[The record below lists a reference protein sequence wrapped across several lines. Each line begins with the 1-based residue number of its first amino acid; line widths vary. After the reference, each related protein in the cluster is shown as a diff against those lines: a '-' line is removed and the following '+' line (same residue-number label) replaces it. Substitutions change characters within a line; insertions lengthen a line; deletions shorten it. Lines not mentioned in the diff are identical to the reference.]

1 MKKALPRWLISG
13 IVLLLLLAHTARL
26 IHLPALDTL
35 ENYFYDVR
43 LRLFTEDKQD
53 ERIVIV
59 DIDERSLNEL
69 GHWPWGRDKLADL
82 VQRLNTDYQAAV
94 IGFDIVFAE
103 ADDSSGLPVLERLAQ
118 TSLGQNK
125 AYRESLGRLRKDLDY
140 DGRLAEQLRLSPSVL
155 AYYFS
160 NEAGAQR
167 SGQLPA
173 PAFPAGSFA
182 QGPAQFTQWQNYGA
196 NLPRLQM
203 AAGHAGFINPLEDAD
218 GLIRRVPML
227 VEFEGAYYPSLTLAM
242 LRRLLGQTELETW
255 AADARSRIEAIDLV
269 TPRGALN
276 IPIDKQ
282 AASLVPYRGPGRH
295 FPYISASDVIH
306 GRLDAQ
312 ALRGRI
318 FLVGTTAPGLND
330 LRATPVDAAYP
341 GVEVHANLLAGILDG
356 DLPAQPDYLQG
367 AEFACL
373 LLIGALLAWLLPR
386 LTPLAATLLSLGLL
400 SLLIGGNLAAWQ
412 YAHLALPLAAS
423 LALILIL
430 YGFNTAWALFV
441 ETRSK
446 RQFTALFGQYVPP
459 ELVNEMARNPESY
472 SMEGHNQE
480 LTVLFSDVRSFTSI
494 SEGLD
499 PKALAHLMNA
509 YLDAMTQE
517 IQKQRGTLDKY
528 IGDAIMAFWGAPLR
542 SEDHACQAVLAA
554 LGMQK
559 ALRDLNRDFASR
571 GWPSLQ
577 IGIGINTGTMTV
589 GDMGSSIR
597 RAYTV
602 MGDAVNLGAR
612 LEGIS
617 KEYGVGI
624 VVGEATVAQCPDII
638 FRELDRVQVKGKDV
652 AVAIYEPLGQ
662 RSEILPEQM
671 QALEKWQQ
679 VLTDYRGQNW
689 AAALSGLRQLQSNE
703 PECALYRTYQGR
715 IQALQ
720 ISPPE
725 TDWGGVWRFTSK

>member
-13 IVLLLLLAHTARL
+13 FVILLLLGHTARL
-26 IHLPALDTL
+26 IHLPALGTL

-43 LRLFTEDKQD
+43 LRLFAEAQQD
-53 ERIVIV
+53 DRIVIV
-59 DIDERSLNEL
+59 DIDERSLNEI
-69 GHWPWGRDKLADL
+69 GHWPWGRDKLANL
-82 VQRLNTDYQAAV
+82 VQRLNQDYQAAV

-103 ADDSSGLPVLERLAQ
+103 ADDSSGLPILERLAQ
-118 TSLGQNK
+118 TQFAQNK
-125 AYRESLGRLRKDLDY
+125 AYRKSLDHLRKDLDF
-140 DGRLAEQLRLSPSVL
+140 DGLFAEQLRLSTSVL

-167 SGQLPA
+167 AGRLPTS
-173 PAFPAGSFA
+173 AFPPGSFSR
-182 QGPAQFTQWQNYGA
+182 GPAQFTQWQNYGA
-196 NLPRLQM
+196 NLPRLQA

-242 LRRLLGQTELETW
+242 LRRLLGQTDLETW
-255 AADARSRIEAIDLV
+255 AADAHSRIEAIDVV

-282 AASLVPYRGPGRH
+282 GASLVPYRGPGRH
-295 FPYISASDVIH
+295 FPYVSASDVMH

-312 ALRGRI
+312 ALSGRI
-318 FLVGTTAPGLND
+318 FLIGTTAPGLND

-341 GVEVHANLLAGILDG
+341 GVEIHANLLAGILDG

-367 AEFACL
+367 AEFVCL
-373 LLIGALLAWLLPR
+373 LGIGLLLAWLLPR
-386 LTPLAATLLSLGLL
+386 LSPLAGSLLVLGLL
-400 SLLIGGNLAAWQ
+400 SGVIGGNLAAWH
-412 YAHLALPLAAS
+412 YGHLVLPLAAS
-423 LALILIL
+423 LCLILIL
-430 YGFNTAWALFV
+430 YAFNTAWALFV
-441 ETRSK
+441 ETRNK

-459 ELVNEMARNPESY
+459 ELVEEMARNPASY
-472 SMEGHNQE
+472 SMEGRNQE
-480 LTVLFSDVRSFTSI
+480 LTVLFSDVRSFTTL
-494 SEGLD
+494 SEGMD
-499 PKALAHLMNA
+499 PKDLAHLMNA
-509 YLDAMTQE
+509 YLDAMTRE

-528 IGDAIMAFWGAPLR
+528 IGDAIMAFWGAPVR
-542 SEDHACQAVLAA
+542 TEDHARQAVRAA
-554 LGMQK
+554 LGMQN
-559 ALRDLNRDFASR
+559 ALRDLNRDFATR

-624 VVGEATVAQCPDII
+624 VVGEATVEQCPELV
-638 FRELDRVQVKGKDV
+638 FRELDRVQVKGKDQ
-652 AVAIYEPLGQ
+652 AVAIYEPLGLRAEQ
-662 RSEILPEQM
+662 QPEHA
-671 QALEKWQQ
+671 QALAKWQQ
-679 VLTDYRGQNW
+679 FLADYRGQNW
-689 AAALSGLRQLQSNE
+689 DAALGGLRELEASD
-703 PECALYRTYQGR
+703 PECSLYRAYRER
-715 IQALQ
+715 IQILQ
-720 ISPPE
+720 TSPPGL
-725 TDWGGVWRFTSK
+725 DWDGIWRFTRK